1 MQKGCPEFA
10 KILSGKDGAKGSKTI
25 FSNQIAPLSLTL
37 LYLTLIP
44 SPHLQIL
51 EQGKIL
57 HHGQNGVEGE
67 RSLKTV
73 KATEEVQEDVD
84 LVASR
89 SRDQDIDPADGDVTS
104 TNVSVVIG
112 ESLAEHESDTYDE
125 VENTD
130 EWYCSIQ

>member
-1 MQKGCPEFA
+1 MVRNLQT
-10 KILSGKDGAKGSKTI
+10 KGSKKNI
-25 FSNQIAPLSLTL
+25 FQSVCPLTL
-37 LYLTLIP
+37 LYHIFNIS

-51 EQGKIL
+51 EGFDRRGKIP

-73 KATEEVQEDVD
+73 KATVEEDVD
-84 LVASR
+84 LVANR
-89 SRDQDIDPADGDVTS
+89 SCDQDIVPADGDVTS

>member
-1 MQKGCPEFA
+1 MVRNLQT
-10 KILSGKDGAKGSKTI
+10 KGSKKNI
-25 FSNQIAPLSLTL
+25 FQSVCPLTL
-37 LYLTLIP
+37 LYHIFNIS

-51 EQGKIL
+51 EGFDRRGKIP
-57 HHGQNGVEGE
+57 HHGQNGVERE
-67 RSLKTV
+67 KYCKTV
-73 KATEEVQEDVD
+73 KATENVQEDVD
-84 LVASR
+84 LVANR
-89 SRDQDIDPADGDVTS
+89 SCDQDIDPADGDVTS

>member
-1 MQKGCPEFA
+1 MVRNLQT
-10 KILSGKDGAKGSKTI
+10 KGSKKNI
-25 FSNQIAPLSLTL
+25 FQSVCPLTL
-37 LYLTLIP
+37 LYLTFKIS

-51 EQGKIL
+51 EGFDRRGKIP

-89 SRDQDIDPADGDVTS
+89 SYHHQDIDPADGDVTS
-104 TNVSVVIG
+104 ANVSVLIG
-112 ESLAEHESDTYDE
+112 ELLAESESDTHDE